1 MSGPYI
7 LVVDDEPDIRMLL
20 RDVLEDEG
28 YEVALAGSVAEAKVA
43 RRRRRPDLILLD
55 VWMPDGDG
63 VSLLKEW
70 SDEDGLPCPV
80 VMMSGHGNVET
91 AVDATRLGA
100 YDFIEKPLSID
111 KLTITLSNAL
121 ESDRLHRENQGLRRL
136 GGAIAEPVGDSAV
149 MNNLRD
155 QVQRVAQHD
164 TWVLISGEAGAGK
177 QTFARYLHARSAR
190 RDNAFIVVAVGSLTG
205 EESVAELFGTE
216 QGDRVRF
223 GLLEQAAG
231 GILFLDEVSEM
242 DLQTQGRLLHALNTQ
257 RIIRIG
263 GNQPI
268 AVNVRVIAATK
279 QDLSEA
285 VSEGRFR
292 EDLFYRLNVLPLKI
306 PPLRE
311 HLEDIPELLDYHMAQ
326 LHQQEGLP
334 IRRFQAPALERL
346 HRYHWPGNVRELRN
360 FVQRLMILGSGD
372 EITSDEVERTLSGQ
386 SLHEVDFDEANLFPD
401 LPLREA
407 REQFERQ
414 YLIHQLERSEGNMTR
429 LAERVGLER
438 THLYRKFKTLGID
451 PKRLKTEPQARE

>member
-1 MSGPYI
+1 MSGPYV

-28 YEVALAGSVAEAKVA
+28 YEVAMAGSVAEAKAA
-43 RRRRRPDLILLD
+43 RRSRRPDLILLD

-63 VSLLKEW
+63 ISLLKEW
-70 SDEDGLPCPV
+70 TDQDGLPCPV

-91 AVDATRLGA
+91 AVDATHLGA

-121 ESDRLHRENQGLRRL
+121 QSERLQRENQGLRRFD
-136 GGAIAEPVGDSAV
+136 AAVAEPVGDSVV
-149 MNNLRD
+149 MTRLRD
-155 QVQRVAQHD
+155 QVQRMAQHD
-164 TWVLISGEAGAGK
+164 TWVLISGEAGVGK

-190 RDNAFIVVAVGSLTG
+190 RDNAFIVVAVGSLSG
-205 EESVAELFGTE
+205 SESIAELFGTE
-216 QGDRVRF
+216 QGERVRF

-231 GILFLDEVSEM
+231 GVLFLDEVAEM
-242 DLQTQGRLLHALNTQ
+242 DLQTQGRLLHALDTQ
-257 RIIRIG
+257 RITRIG
-263 GNQPI
+263 GDQPI
-268 AVNVRVIAATK
+268 AVNVRVVAATK
-279 QDLSEA
+279 ADLAAA
-285 VSEGRFR
+285 VREGRFR
-292 EDLFYRLNVLPLKI
+292 EDLYYRLNVLPLQV

-311 HLEDIPELLDYHMAQ
+311 HAEDIPVLLTYHMDN

-334 IRRFQAPALERL
+334 VRRFQAGALERL
-346 HRYHWPGNVRELRN
+346 RRYHWPGNVRELRN

-372 EITSDEVERTLSGQ
+372 EVTREEVERTLAGQ
-386 SLHEVDFDEANLFPD
+386 TVREAEIGEANLFPD

-451 PKRLKTEPQARE
+451 PKRLKSSG

>member
-1 MSGPYI
+1 MSVAYV

-28 YEVALAGSVAEAKVA
+28 YEVALAGSVAEAKTA
-43 RRRRRPDLILLD
+43 RRARRPDLVLLD

-63 VSLLKEW
+63 ISLLKEW
-70 SDEDGLPCPV
+70 SDEDGLPFPV
-80 VMMSGHGNVET
+80 VMISGHGNVET

-121 ESDRLHRENQGLRRL
+121 ESDRLQRENQGLRRF
-136 GGAIAEPVGDSAV
+136 GAAIAEPVGDSAV

-155 QVQRVAQHD
+155 QVQRMAQHD
-164 TWVLISGEAGAGK
+164 TWVLISGEAGVGK
-177 QTFARYLHARSAR
+177 HTFARYLHGRSAR
-190 RDNAFIVVAVGSLTG
+190 RDNPFIVVAVGSLSG
-205 EESVAELFGTE
+205 EESAAELFGTE
-216 QGDRVRF
+216 QGERVRF
-223 GLLEQAAG
+223 GLVEQAAG
-231 GILFLDEVSEM
+231 GVLFLDEVAEM
-242 DLQTQGRLLHALNTQ
+242 DPQTQGRLLHALDTQ
-257 RIIRIG
+257 RITRIG
-263 GNQPI
+263 GTQPI
-268 AVNVRVIAATK
+268 TVNVRVVAATK
-279 QDLSEA
+279 ADLGEA
-285 VSEGRFR
+285 VAQGRFR
-292 EDLFYRLNVLPLKI
+292 EDLYYRLNVLPLKI

-311 HLEDIPELLDYHMAQ
+311 HPEDIPALLHYHMIQ

-334 IRRFQAPALERL
+334 VRTFQSGALDRL
-346 HRYHWPGNVRELRN
+346 RRYHWPGNVRELRN

-372 EITSDEVERTLSGQ
+372 EVSREEVERTLSGQ
-386 SLHEVDFDEANLFPD
+386 TLQETELDEAGLFPD

-451 PKRLKTEPQARE
+451 PKRLKAEG

>member
-1 MSGPYI
+1 MSGPYV

-28 YEVALAGSVAEAKVA
+28 YEVALAGSVAEAKAA
-43 RRRRRPDLILLD
+43 RRSRRPDLILLD

-121 ESDRLHRENQGLRRL
+121 ASDRLHRENQGLRRH
-136 GGAIAEPVGDSAV
+136 GVAIADPVGDSLV
-149 MNNLRD
+149 MQNLRD
-155 QVQRVAQHD
+155 QVQRMAQHD
-164 TWVLISGEAGAGK
+164 TWVLISGEAGVGK

-190 RDNAFIVVAVGSLTG
+190 RDNPFIVVAVGSLTG
-205 EESVAELFGTE
+205 EESIAELFGTE

-231 GILFLDEVSEM
+231 GLLFLDEVTEM
-242 DLQTQGRLLHALNTQ
+242 DQQTQGRLLHALDTQ
-257 RIIRIG
+257 RITRIG

-268 AVNVRVIAATK
+268 AVNIRVIAATK
-279 QDLSEA
+279 DDLGEA
-285 VSEGRFR
+285 VTEGRFR
-292 EDLFYRLNVLPLKI
+292 EDLYYRLNVLPLKI

-311 HLEDIPELLDYHMAQ
+311 HPEDIPALLDYHMTH

-334 IRRFQAPALERL
+334 VRRFQAGALERL
-346 HRYHWPGNVRELRN
+346 RRYHWPGNVRELRN

-372 EITSDEVERTLSGQ
+372 EVTSEEVERTLSGQ
-386 SLHEVDFDEANLFPD
+386 TLQEADLDEASLFPD

-451 PKRLKTEPQARE
+451 PKKLKAPLGV

>member
-1 MSGPYI
+1 MSVAYV

-28 YEVALAGSVAEAKVA
+28 YEVALAGSVAEAKTA
-43 RRRRRPDLILLD
+43 RRARRPDLVLLD

-63 VSLLKEW
+63 ISLLKEW
-70 SDEDGLPCPV
+70 SDEDGLPFPV
-80 VMMSGHGNVET
+80 VMISGHGNVET

-121 ESDRLHRENQGLRRL
+121 ESDRLQRENQGLRRF
-136 GGAIAEPVGDSAV
+136 GAAIAEPVGDSAV

-155 QVQRVAQHD
+155 QVQRMAQHD
-164 TWVLISGEAGAGK
+164 TWVLISGEAGVGK
-177 QTFARYLHARSAR
+177 HTFARYLHGRSAR
-190 RDNAFIVVAVGSLTG
+190 RDNPFIVVAVGSLSG

-216 QGDRVRF
+216 QGERVRF

-231 GILFLDEVSEM
+231 GVLFLDEVAEM
-242 DLQTQGRLLHALNTQ
+242 DPQTQGRLLHALDTQ
-257 RIIRIG
+257 RITRIG
-263 GNQPI
+263 GTQAI
-268 AVNVRVIAATK
+268 TVNVRVVAATRT
-279 QDLSEA
+279 DLGEA
-285 VSEGRFR
+285 VAQGRFR
-292 EDLFYRLNVLPLKI
+292 EDLYYRLNVLPLKI

-311 HLEDIPELLDYHMAQ
+311 HPEDIPALLNYHMIQ

-334 IRRFQAPALERL
+334 VRTFQAGALEQLR
-346 HRYHWPGNVRELRN
+346 RYHWPGNVRELRN

-372 EITSDEVERTLSGQ
+372 EVSREEVERTLSGQ
-386 SLHEVDFDEANLFPD
+386 TLQETELDAAGLFPD

-451 PKRLKTEPQARE
+451 PKKLKAEG

>member
-1 MSGPYI
+1 MSVAYV

-28 YEVALAGSVAEAKVA
+28 YEVALAGSVAEAKTA
-43 RRRRRPDLILLD
+43 RRARRPDLVLLD

-63 VSLLKEW
+63 ISLLKEW
-70 SDEDGLPCPV
+70 SDEDGLPFPV
-80 VMMSGHGNVET
+80 VMISGHGNVET

-121 ESDRLHRENQGLRRL
+121 ESDRLQRENQGLRRF
-136 GGAIAEPVGDSAV
+136 GAAIAEPVGDSAV

-155 QVQRVAQHD
+155 QVQRMAQHD
-164 TWVLISGEAGAGK
+164 TWVLISGEAGVGK
-177 QTFARYLHARSAR
+177 HTFARYLHGRSAR
-190 RDNAFIVVAVGSLTG
+190 RDNPFIVVAVGSLSG

-216 QGDRVRF
+216 QGERVRF

-231 GILFLDEVSEM
+231 GVLFLDEVAEM
-242 DLQTQGRLLHALNTQ
+242 DPQTQGRLLHALDTQ
-257 RIIRIG
+257 RITRIG
-263 GNQPI
+263 GTQAI
-268 AVNVRVIAATK
+268 TVNVRVVAATRT
-279 QDLSEA
+279 DLGEA
-285 VSEGRFR
+285 VAQGRFR
-292 EDLFYRLNVLPLKI
+292 EDLYYRLNVLPLKI

-311 HLEDIPELLDYHMAQ
+311 HPEDIPALLNYHMIQ

-334 IRRFQAPALERL
+334 VRTFQAGALEQLR
-346 HRYHWPGNVRELRN
+346 RYHWPGNVRELRN

-372 EITSDEVERTLSGQ
+372 EVSREEVERTLSGQ
-386 SLHEVDFDEANLFPD
+386 TLQETELDAAGLFPD

-438 THLYRKFKTLGID
+438 THLYRKFKPLGID
-451 PKRLKTEPQARE
+451 PKKLKAEG

>member
-1 MSGPYI
+1 MSGPYV

-28 YEVALAGSVAEAKVA
+28 YEVALAGSVAEAKTV
-43 RRRRRPDLILLD
+43 RRARRPDLVLLD

-70 SDEDGLPCPV
+70 TDEDRLPFPV

-91 AVDATRLGA
+91 ALDATRLGA

-121 ESDRLHRENQGLRRL
+121 ESDRLQRENQGLRRHS
-136 GGAIAEPVGDSAV
+136 AAVADPVGDSAV

-155 QVQRVAQHD
+155 QVQRMAQHD
-164 TWVLISGEAGAGK
+164 TWVLITGEAGVGK

-190 RDNAFIVVAVGSLTG
+190 RDNPFIVVAVGSLSG
-205 EESVAELFGTE
+205 EESIAELFGTE
-216 QGDRVRF
+216 QGERIRF

-231 GILFLDEVSEM
+231 GVLFLDEVAEM
-242 DLQTQGRLLHALNTQ
+242 SLQTQGRLLHALDTQ
-257 RIIRIG
+257 RITRIG

-268 AVNVRVIAATK
+268 TVNVRVIGGTK
-279 QDLSEA
+279 VDLDEA
-285 VSEGRFR
+285 VAQGRFR
-292 EDLFYRLNVLPLKI
+292 EDLYYRLNVLPLKI

-311 HLEDIPELLDYHMAQ
+311 HPEDIPALLNYHMAQ

-334 IRRFQAPALERL
+334 VRRFEPAALEQLR
-346 HRYHWPGNVRELRN
+346 RYHWPGNVRELRN

-372 EITSDEVERTLSGQ
+372 EVSREEVERTLSGQ
-386 SLHEVDFDEANLFPD
+386 TLQEVELDEAGLFPD

-451 PKRLKTEPQARE
+451 PKKSKAEG

>member
-1 MSGPYI
+1 MSGAYV

-28 YEVALAGSVAEAKVA
+28 YEVALAGSVAEAKSA
-43 RRRRRPDLILLD
+43 RRARRPDLILLD

-121 ESDRLHRENQGLRRL
+121 ESDRLQRENQGLRRH
-136 GGAIAEPVGDSAV
+136 GVAVADPVGDSAV
-149 MNNLRD
+149 MHSLRD
-155 QVQRVAQHD
+155 QVQRMAQHD
-164 TWVLISGEAGAGK
+164 TWVLITGEAGVGK
-177 QTFARYLHARSAR
+177 QTFARYLHALSAR
-190 RDNAFIVVAVGSLTG
+190 RDNPFIVVAVGSLSG
-205 EESVAELFGTE
+205 EESIAELFGTE
-216 QGDRVRF
+216 QGERVRF

-231 GILFLDEVSEM
+231 GVLFLDEVAEM
-242 DLQTQGRLLHALNTQ
+242 NLQTQGRLLHALDTQ
-257 RIIRIG
+257 RITRIG

-268 AVNVRVIAATK
+268 TVNVRVIAGTK
-279 QDLSEA
+279 VDLDEA
-285 VSEGRFR
+285 VAQGRFR

-306 PPLRE
+306 PSLRE
-311 HLEDIPELLDYHMAQ
+311 HPEDIPALLNYHMRQ

-334 IRRFQAPALERL
+334 VRRFDAGALEQLR
-346 HRYHWPGNVRELRN
+346 RYHWPGNVRELRN

-372 EITSDEVERTLSGQ
+372 EVSREEIERTLSGQ
-386 SLHEVDFDEANLFPD
+386 PIQQAELDEAGLFPD

-451 PKRLKTEPQARE
+451 PKKIKSEG

>member
-43 RRRRRPDLILLD
+43 RRSRRPDLILLD

-121 ESDRLHRENQGLRRL
+121 ESDRLQRENQGLRRL

-177 QTFARYLHARSAR
+177 QTFARYLHSRSAR

-216 QGDRVRF
+216 RGDRVRF

-257 RIIRIG
+257 RITRIG

-279 QDLSEA
+279 QDLADA
-285 VSEGRFR
+285 VSDGRFR
-292 EDLFYRLNVLPLKI
+292 EDLYYRLNVLPLKI

-311 HLEDIPELLDYHMAQ
+311 HMEDIPELLDYHMAQ

-334 IRRFQAPALERL
+334 MRRFQTPALERL

-386 SLHEVDFDEANLFPD
+386 TLHEIDLNEASLFPD

-451 PKRLKTEPQARE
+451 PKRLKTDPQARE

>member
-1 MSGPYI
+1 MSGPYV

-28 YEVALAGSVAEAKVA
+28 YEVALAGSVAEAKAA
-43 RRRRRPDLILLD
+43 RRARRPDLILLD

-70 SDEDGLPCPV
+70 TDEDRLPCPV

-121 ESDRLHRENQGLRRL
+121 ASDRLQRENQGLRRL
-136 GGAIAEPVGDSAV
+136 GAAITDPVGDSAV

-155 QVQRVAQHD
+155 QVQRMALHD
-164 TWVLISGEAGAGK
+164 TWVLISGEAGVGK
-177 QTFARYLHARSAR
+177 QTFARFLHARSAR
-190 RDNAFIVVAVGSLTG
+190 RDNPFIVVAVGSLSG
-205 EESVAELFGTE
+205 EESIAELFGTE
-216 QGDRVRF
+216 RGDRVRF

-231 GILFLDEVSEM
+231 GVLFLDEVAEM
-242 DLQTQGRLLHALNTQ
+242 NLQTQGRLLHALDTQ
-257 RIIRIG
+257 RITRIG

-268 AVNVRVIAATK
+268 TVNVRVIGGTK
-279 QDLSEA
+279 VDLDEA
-285 VSEGRFR
+285 VAQGRFR
-292 EDLFYRLNVLPLKI
+292 EDLYYRLNVLPLKI
-306 PPLRE
+306 PPLRD
-311 HLEDIPELLDYHMAQ
+311 HPEDIPALLTYHMTQ

-334 IRRFQAPALERL
+334 VRRFEPGALEQLR
-346 HRYHWPGNVRELRN
+346 RYHWPGNIRELRN

-372 EITSDEVERTLSGQ
+372 EVSREEVERTLSGQ
-386 SLHEVDFDEANLFPD
+386 TLQEAELDEEGLFPD

-451 PKRLKTEPQARE
+451 PKKIKAEG

>member
-1 MSGPYI
+1 MSGPYV

-28 YEVALAGSVAEAKVA
+28 YEVALAGSVAEAKAA
-43 RRRRRPDLILLD
+43 RRSRRPDLILLD

-121 ESDRLHRENQGLRRL
+121 ATDRLQRENQGLRRH
-136 GGAIAEPVGDSAV
+136 GVAIADPVGDSAV
-149 MNNLRD
+149 MQNLRD
-155 QVQRVAQHD
+155 QVQRMAQHD
-164 TWVLISGEAGAGK
+164 TWVLISGEAGVGK

-190 RDNAFIVVAVGSLTG
+190 RDNPFIVVAVGSLTG
-205 EESVAELFGTE
+205 EESIAELFGTE

-231 GILFLDEVSEM
+231 GLLFLDEVAEM
-242 DLQTQGRLLHALNTQ
+242 DLQTQGRLLHALDTQ
-257 RIIRIG
+257 RITRIG

-279 QDLSEA
+279 DDLGEA
-285 VSEGRFR
+285 VTEGRFR
-292 EDLFYRLNVLPLKI
+292 EDLYYRLNVLPLKI

-311 HLEDIPELLDYHMAQ
+311 HPEDIAALLDYHMTH

-334 IRRFQAPALERL
+334 VRRFQAGALDRL
-346 HRYHWPGNVRELRN
+346 RRYHWPGNVRELRN

-372 EITSDEVERTLSGQ
+372 EVTSEEVERTLSGQ
-386 SLHEVDFDEANLFPD
+386 VLHEAELDEVSLFPD

-451 PKRLKTEPQARE
+451 PKKLKAEA

>member
-1 MSGPYI
+1 MSGPYV

-28 YEVALAGSVAEAKVA
+28 YEVALAGSVGEAKAA
-43 RRRRRPDLILLD
+43 RRSRRPDLILLD

-63 VSLLKEW
+63 ISLLKEW
-70 SDEDGLPCPV
+70 SEDDGLPCPV
-80 VMMSGHGNVET
+80 VMISGHGNVET

-121 ESDRLHRENQGLRRL
+121 ESARLQRENQGLRRL
-136 GGAIAEPVGDSAV
+136 GITIAEPVGDSAV
-149 MNNLRD
+149 MNGLRD
-155 QVQRVAQHD
+155 QVQRMAQHD
-164 TWVLISGEAGAGK
+164 TWVLITGEAGVGK
-177 QTFARYLHARSAR
+177 HTFARYLHARSAR
-190 RDNAFIVVAVGSLTG
+190 RDNPFIVVAVGSLSG
-205 EESVAELFGTE
+205 EESIAELFGTE

-231 GILFLDEVSEM
+231 GTLFLDEVAEM
-242 DLQTQGRLLHALNTQ
+242 DLQTQGRLLHALDNR
-257 RIIRIG
+257 RITRIG
-263 GNQPI
+263 GDQPI
-268 AVNVRVIAATK
+268 TVNVRVIAATK
-279 QDLSEA
+279 ADLPEA
-285 VSEGRFR
+285 VGEGLFR
-292 EDLFYRLNVLPLKI
+292 EDLYYRLNVLPLRI

-311 HLEDIPELLDYHMAQ
+311 HSEDIPVLLSYHMEH
-326 LHQQEGLP
+326 LRQQEGLP
-334 IRRFQAPALERL
+334 VRRFQPAALDLLR
-346 HRYHWPGNVRELRN
+346 RYHWPGNVRELRN
-360 FVQRLMILGSGD
+360 FVQRLMILGTG
-372 EITSDEVERTLSGQ
+372 EEVTREEVERTLSGQ
-386 SLHEVDFDEANLFPD
+386 APGEAELGEANLFPD

-451 PKRLKTEPQARE
+451 PKKLKIEG

>member
-28 YEVALAGSVAEAKVA
+28 YEVALAGSVAEAKAA
-43 RRRRRPDLILLD
+43 RRSRRPDLILLD

-63 VSLLKEW
+63 ISLLKEW
-70 SDEDGLPCPV
+70 NEDGSLPCPV
-80 VMMSGHGNVET
+80 VMISGHGNVET

-111 KLTITLSNAL
+111 KLVITLTNAL
-121 ESDRLHRENQGLRRL
+121 ESDRLQRENQGLRRL
-136 GGAIAEPVGDSAV
+136 GTTISEPVGDSAV
-149 MNNLRD
+149 MNSLRD
-155 QVQRVAQHD
+155 QVQRMAQHD
-164 TWVLISGEAGAGK
+164 TWVLISGEAGVGK
-177 QTFARYLHARSAR
+177 QTFARFLHAGSAR
-190 RDNAFIVVAVGSLTG
+190 RDNPFIVVAVGSLSGQEAIT
-205 EESVAELFGTE
+205 ELFGSE

-231 GILFLDEVSEM
+231 GVLFLDEVAEM
-242 DLQTQGRLLHALNTQ
+242 DLQTQGRLLHALDTQ
-257 RIIRIG
+257 RITRIG

-268 AVNVRVIAATK
+268 AVNVRVVAATK
-279 QDLSEA
+279 VDLAEA
-285 VSEGRFR
+285 VHQGRFR
-292 EDLFYRLNVLPLKI
+292 EDLYYRLNVLPLKI

-311 HLEDIPELLDYHMAQ
+311 HPEDIPALLKHHMEH

-334 IRRFQAPALERL
+334 ERRFQAGALERL
-346 HRYHWPGNVRELRN
+346 RRYHWPGNVRELRN
-360 FVQRLMILGSGD
+360 FVQRLMILGSG
-372 EITSDEVERTLSGQ
+372 EEVTREEVERTLSGQ
-386 SLHEVDFDEANLFPD
+386 TLGEADLGAVKLFPD

-451 PKRLKTEPQARE
+451 PKKLKTDG

>member
-1 MSGPYI
+1 MSGPYV

-28 YEVALAGSVAEAKVA
+28 YEVALAGSVAEAKAA
-43 RRRRRPDLILLD
+43 RRSRRPDLILLD

-121 ESDRLHRENQGLRRL
+121 ASDRLQRENQGLRRH
-136 GGAIAEPVGDSAV
+136 GAATADPVGNSPV
-149 MNNLRD
+149 MQNLRD
-155 QVQRVAQHD
+155 QVQRMAQHD
-164 TWVLISGEAGAGK
+164 TWVLISGEAGVGK

-190 RDNAFIVVAVGSLTG
+190 RDNPFIIVAVGSLTG
-205 EESVAELFGTE
+205 EESIAELFGTE
-216 QGDRVRF
+216 QGDRIRF

-231 GILFLDEVSEM
+231 GLLFLDEVAEM
-242 DLQTQGRLLHALNTQ
+242 DLQTQGRLLHALDTQ
-257 RIIRIG
+257 RITRIG
-263 GNQPI
+263 GNHPI

-279 QDLSEA
+279 DDLAEA

-292 EDLFYRLNVLPLKI
+292 EDLYYRLNVLPLKI

-311 HLEDIPELLDYHMAQ
+311 HPEDIPTLLDYHMMH

-334 IRRFQAPALERL
+334 ARRFQAGALDRL
-346 HRYHWPGNVRELRN
+346 RRYHWPGNVRELRN

-372 EITSDEVERTLSGQ
+372 EVTSDEVERTLSGQ
-386 SLHEVDFDEANLFPD
+386 TLHEAELDEASLFPD

-451 PKRLKTEPQARE
+451 PKKLKTEVG

>member
-1 MSGPYI
+1 MSVAYV

-28 YEVALAGSVAEAKVA
+28 YEVALAGSVAEAKTA
-43 RRRRRPDLILLD
+43 RRARRPDLVLLD

-63 VSLLKEW
+63 ISLLKEW
-70 SDEDGLPCPV
+70 SDEDGLPFPV
-80 VMMSGHGNVET
+80 VMISGHGNVET

-121 ESDRLHRENQGLRRL
+121 ESDRLQRENQGLRRF
-136 GGAIAEPVGDSAV
+136 GAAIAEPVGDSAV
-149 MNNLRD
+149 MNSLRD
-155 QVQRVAQHD
+155 QVQRMAQHD
-164 TWVLISGEAGAGK
+164 TWVLISGEAGVGK
-177 QTFARYLHARSAR
+177 HTFARYLHGRSAR
-190 RDNAFIVVAVGSLTG
+190 RDNPFIVVAVGSLSG

-216 QGDRVRF
+216 HGERVRF

-231 GILFLDEVSEM
+231 GVLFLDEVAEM
-242 DLQTQGRLLHALNTQ
+242 DPQTQGRLLHALDTQ
-257 RIIRIG
+257 RITRIG
-263 GNQPI
+263 GTQPI
-268 AVNVRVIAATK
+268 TVNVRVVAATK
-279 QDLSEA
+279 VDLGEA
-285 VSEGRFR
+285 VAQGRFR
-292 EDLFYRLNVLPLKI
+292 EDLYYRLNVLPLKI

-311 HLEDIPELLDYHMAQ
+311 HSEDIPALLNYHMVQ

-334 IRRFQAPALERL
+334 VRTFQPGALEQLR
-346 HRYHWPGNVRELRN
+346 RYHWPGNVRELRN

-372 EITSDEVERTLSGQ
+372 EVSREEVERTLSGQ
-386 SLHEVDFDEANLFPD
+386 TLQEAELEEAGLFPD

-451 PKRLKTEPQARE
+451 PKRLKAEG